1 MTGGVVVILG
11 EIGAN
16 FGAGMTGGMAY
27 VFDPE
32 GRADALMNHDSI
44 VTCPVTVAHWEDQ
57 LKSLI
62 ERHLAETGSRRADEI
77 LRGWEAA
84 LPRFM
89 QVCPKEML
97 VHLPHPLTIERQAI
111 PAE

>member
-1 MTGGVVVILG
+1 
-11 EIGAN
+11 N

-27 VFDPE
+27 VYDPD
-32 GRADALMNHDSI
+32 GTALNLMNTETL

-62 ERHLAETGSRRADEI
+62 EQHVEATESQRGTEI
-77 LRGWEAA
+77 LRHWDLEKGHF
-84 LPRFM
+84 L

-97 VHLPHPLTIERQAI
+97 VHLPHPLTHEVQAM